1 MVWPMITVK
10 GLDELRAKAGD
21 TVKVGDRALI
31 WKEHTCKEYLLDFN
45 VLLGTQTED
54 SVAYAVSYVVAPEE
68 LKSVK
73 MKTGSDD
80 HAKVYLNGKQV
91 FRHAEV
97 RAIEKDADITEVT
110 LQKGVNV
117 LVIKVIN
124 EKVEWALCLR
134 FTDKDDN
141 PLTNL
146 KAQTKLKQ

>member
-1 MVWPMITVK
+1 
-10 GLDELRAKAGD
+10 
-21 TVKVGDRALI
+21 
-31 WKEHTCKEYLLDFN
+31 
-45 VLLGTQTED
+45 
-54 SVAYAVSYVVAPEE
+54 
-68 LKSVK
+68 

-124 EKVEWALCLR
+124 EKVDWALCLR
-134 FTDKDDN
+134 FADKDDN

>member
-1 MVWPMITVK
+1 
-10 GLDELRAKAGD
+10 
-21 TVKVGDRALI
+21 VKVGDRALI

-45 VLLGTQTED
+45 VLLGARTED

-68 LKSVK
+68 LKSVR

-80 HAKVYLNGKQV
+80 HVKVYLNGKQV
-91 FRHAEV
+91 LRHAEV